1 MASTAVE
8 LPLASPADVV
18 TATTAIL
25 DGLDRPAMLVV
36 HSCGAVQSSP
46 WRGRTRTWP
55 TWCTWPRSRSASRSG
70 APCPSATSA
79 DEAGCRVALLRRRR
93 RGEPRPRASR
103 RPLYADADPE
113 AAAEAVARL
122 RPVHHSVLRGTAAVI
137 AWRRQPS
144 TYVVCTDERAVH
156 PDLQRAM
163 AELAAT
169 RMEWPGGHYPALV
182 RPAEVADLI
191 ARLAARG

>member
-1 MASTAVE
+1 M
-8 LPLASPADVV
+8 
-18 TATTAIL
+18 
-25 DGLDRPAMLVV
+25 
-36 HSCGAVQSSP
+36 
-46 WRGRTRTWP
+46 
-55 TWCTWPRSRSASRSG
+55 
-70 APCPSATSA
+70 
-79 DEAGCRVALLRRRR
+79 
-93 RGEPRPRASR
+93 
-103 RPLYADADPE
+103 
-113 AAAEAVARL
+113 
-122 RPVHHSVLRGTAAVI
+122 I